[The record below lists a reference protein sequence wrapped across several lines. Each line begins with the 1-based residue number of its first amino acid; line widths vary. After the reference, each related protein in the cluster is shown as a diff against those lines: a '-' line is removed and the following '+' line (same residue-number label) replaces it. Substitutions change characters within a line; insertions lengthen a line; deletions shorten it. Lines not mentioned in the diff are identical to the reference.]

1 MAYVCR
7 LSSSERFFKKVL
19 CAGIGSFC
27 ISTAHLVF
35 HRQNLKIAVS
45 SKETSFC
52 GSKKKDSSGV
62 SGHKIA
68 ARLARSLVYGQ

>member
-1 MAYVCR
+1 MCR
-7 LSSSERFFKKVL
+7 LSSSERFFRKVM
-19 CAGIGSFC
+19 CEGIGSFR

-52 GSKKKDSSGV
+52 GSRKKDSSGV
-62 SGHKIA
+62 PGHQMA
-68 ARLARSLVYGQ
+68 AKLARSLVYGQ